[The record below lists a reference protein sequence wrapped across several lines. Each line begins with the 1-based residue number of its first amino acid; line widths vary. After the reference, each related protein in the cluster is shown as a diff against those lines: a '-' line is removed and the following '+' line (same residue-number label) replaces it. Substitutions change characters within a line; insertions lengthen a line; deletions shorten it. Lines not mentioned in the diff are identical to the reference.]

1 VQATVRVGRPA
12 GASGN
17 IVREV
22 KFGNINNAI
31 VEMLGQTFD
40 EQDDGASVVPTS
52 ASQSVTLT
60 VARDTTRVRQSV
72 MVPLVIIDDCGE
84 WQTFIGGGAA
94 TFGG

>member
-1 VQATVRVGRPA
+1 
-12 GASGN
+12 
-17 IVREV
+17 
-22 KFGNINNAI
+22 
-31 VEMLGQTFD
+31 
-40 EQDDGASVVPTS
+40 
-52 ASQSVTLT
+52 VTLT